1 MTEYRIQ
8 KTEERG
14 QKRESR
20 REKGMRS
27 FDKANR
33 HFSWYSFCLIIRVV
47 CCMSVL
53 WEAFFWKRC

>member
-8 KTEERG
+8 KTEERI
-14 QKRESR
+14 QKTEDRGER
-20 REKGMRS
+20 RS

-47 CCMSVL
+47 YCISVL
-53 WEAFFWKRC
+53 LEAFFWKRC